1 MASRRTK
8 SISAKVTQSEYA
20 RLVAEAGELTI
31 SEWLR
36 TVALEAPALRRRES
50 EASTLLAELLA
61 LRTIVINLQLAL
73 SCGESVTVEDVQ
85 HLAAR
90 ADREKARRAHE
101 LLTAMT
107 TRREP

>member
-8 SISAKVTQSEYA
+8 SISAKVTESEYA

-36 TVALEAPALRRRES
+36 TAPSRRRHQ
-50 EASTLLAELLA
+50 ASRVRGIDPARWMLA

-73 SCGESVTVEDVQ
+73 SSGES
-85 HLAAR
+85 
-90 ADREKARRAHE
+90 
-101 LLTAMT
+101 
-107 TRREP
+107 

>member
-8 SISAKVTQSEYA
+8 SISAKVTESEYA

-36 TVALEAPALRRRES
+36 TVALEAPALRRRE
-50 EASTLLAELLA
+50 ASTLLAELLA
-61 LRTIVINLQLAL
+61 LRTIVINLQVAL
-73 SCGESVTVEDVQ
+73 IRGEPATLEAVQ
-85 HLAAR
+85 QLIAR
-90 ADREKARRAHE
+90 ADREKVAKAHE
-101 LLTAMT
+101 RLTAMA